1 MLEGKALVVAI
12 MMLTAAPI
20 AATDSGQIFIAD
32 VRDSFEDMIA
42 GSEPLPAA
50 EDPKRDEVFD
60 DALEKCLTLEE
71 WEKFDIESKEDYA
84 KDEVKESESK
94 KETAKKEDRARNDD
108 GVDNDCLLESE
119 YRQIEES
126 TKLSSS
132 EEDSCYYFEEV
143 KEEMVHDKKE
153 WDREDKEDW
162 DKEDT
167 WSEEFEALLEACE
180 EGDEESCDELAAIRE
195 DREKDKEEES
205 DEDREREDEEESEE
219 RSRSGDETESEEDNE
234 KDEFDEE
241 LMAEMEELKIA
252 CEDGDDES
260 CEELRAMITESMEER
275 KDRKDWNKED
285 KDWDEACLTMEEWK
299 EVFEK
304 DNDRNKKDFDM
315 SEIIMSLSSMD
326 EEEVSEIKE
335 KLEMSDEEWDA
346 MMVKLESRNMTE
358 EDWDMI
364 MEKMEVLW
372 EDEREDDRKEK
383 GPHRDAIVREML
395 ADFEAACE
403 EGNEEACEDLE
414 VMLSELEER
423 EGGCDKEREEDE
435 SNEEEDRED
444 ESEED
449 ESEEDDS
456 EE

>member
-32 VRDSFEDMIA
+32 VRDSFEDMVA

-195 DREKDKEEES
+195 DREEES

-219 RSRSGDETESEEDNE
+219 RSRSGDETESEEEYEDDSE

-241 LMAEMEELKIA
+241 LMTEMEELKIA

-260 CEELRAMITESMEER
+260 CQELRVMMTELMEEKNDDIQLIIGDDGVVYYED

-285 KDWDEACLTMEEWK
+285 KEWDEA
-299 EVFEK
+299 
-304 DNDRNKKDFDM
+304 
-315 SEIIMSLSSMD
+315 
-326 EEEVSEIKE
+326 
-335 KLEMSDEEWDA
+335 
-346 MMVKLESRNMTE
+346 
-358 EDWDMI
+358 
-364 MEKMEVLW
+364 
-372 EDEREDDRKEK
+372 
-383 GPHRDAIVREML
+383 
-395 ADFEAACE
+395 
-403 EGNEEACEDLE
+403 
-414 VMLSELEER
+414 
-423 EGGCDKEREEDE
+423 
-435 SNEEEDRED
+435 
-444 ESEED
+444 
-449 ESEEDDS
+449 
-456 EE
+456 